1 MKLIVGLGNPGRAYR
16 CTRHNMG
23 FCLVERLARQH
34 GIKLSQRGLKS
45 VYGQGKMGRVEVILA
60 KPLTYMNLSGD
71 AVSRLLRFFQI
82 LPEELVV
89 LQDDLDLP
97 WGKIRIRLK
106 GGHGGHKGIKSI
118 TEAIGSDSFQRV
130 KVGIGRP
137 LGRNVDPADY
147 VLEPL
152 VGQERNE
159 IKEMV
164 ERGSQAV
171 EILVAEGLQEAV
183 DRFNKNSELRVES

>member
-1 MKLIVGLGNPGRAYR
+1 MKLIVGLGNPGRTYHW
-16 CTRHNMG
+16 TRHNLG
-23 FCLVERLARQH
+23 FWMIERLAKQH

-45 VYGQGKMGRVEVILA
+45 VYGPGKIGRVAVVLA

-71 AVSRLLRFFQI
+71 AVSRLLRFFRI
-82 LPEELVV
+82 PPEDLVV

-97 WGKIRIRLK
+97 WGKIRIRVK

-118 TEAIGSDSFQRV
+118 TEAIGHDSFQRM

-137 LGRNVDPADY
+137 PEENTDPSDY

-152 VGQERNE
+152 TGEERKEFQE
-159 IKEMV
+159 IV
-164 ERGSQAV
+164 ARGVQAV
-171 EILVAEGLQEAV
+171 EILLGEGAQEAM
-183 DRFNKNSELRVES
+183 DRFHKNE

>member
-1 MKLIVGLGNPGRAYR
+1 VKLIVGLGNPGRNYR
-16 CTRHNMG
+16 WTRHNMG
-23 FCLVERLARQH
+23 FDLVERLAKQH

-45 VYGQGKMGRVEVILA
+45 VYGRGKIGKVAVILA

-82 LPEELVV
+82 QPEDLVV

-97 WGKIRIRLK
+97 WGKIRIRVR

-118 TEAIGSDSFQRV
+118 AEAIGSDSFQRV
-130 KVGIGRP
+130 KVGIGKP
-137 LGRNVDPADY
+137 LERNLDPADY

-152 VGQERNE
+152 LEQER
-159 IKEMV
+159 KEFQEAV
-164 ERGSQAV
+164 EKGAQAV
-171 EILVAEGLQEAV
+171 EILVAEGPQEAM
-183 DRFNKNSELRVES
+183 DRFHKNKGPTP